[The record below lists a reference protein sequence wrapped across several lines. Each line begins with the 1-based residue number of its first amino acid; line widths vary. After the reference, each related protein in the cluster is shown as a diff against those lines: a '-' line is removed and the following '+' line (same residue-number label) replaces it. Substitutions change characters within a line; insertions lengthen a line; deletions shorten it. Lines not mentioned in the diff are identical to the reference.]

1 MRTIWP
7 SRVRPGMLKCERENA
22 QAVDQLPPL
31 MRGMFETGEINLK
44 QALNLQKRSA
54 ADAKKEMKKKSEDDR
69 AYKEG
74 REERMSL
81 QMPKCHKSWLLL
93 ATNDFN
99 ELTRR
104 WKDRTRVIFNE
115 HEHHFGI
122 WKYEN
127 QYGDFQNPYKKE
139 IDKAVEEWV
148 AEKLSSERTDDLFSR
163 DPVGAL
169 VYFDALMCRLTENK
183 FARHQGYELPQ
194 WCVEVFYFHLFTCIS
209 IYFRLSFFF

>member
-7 SRVRPGMLKCERENA
+7 SRVRPGMLKCEREDA

-31 MRGMFETGEINLK
+31 MRGMFENGEINLK
-44 QALNLQKRSA
+44 QALKLQKRSA
-54 ADAKKEMKKKSEDDR
+54 ADAKKEVKKKTEDDR

-74 REERMSL
+74 RAERLSL

-93 ATNDFN
+93 ATNDFT

-115 HEHHFGI
+115 HEHHFGV

-127 QYGDFQNPYKKE
+127 PSSYFQNPYKKE
-139 IDKAVEEWV
+139 IDRAVEEWV

-169 VYFDALMCRLTENK
+169 VYFDALMCLLTEKK
-183 FARHQGYELPQ
+183 FARHHGYELPQ
-194 WCVEVFYFHLFTCIS
+194 WCVKFLISFYFH
-209 IYFRLSFFF
+209 